1 MFAYFHFYLWIAGIS
16 RKTSRVNE
24 DTFLRR
30 NKNGRLSEFP
40 TFKDIE
46 AKKNTFQKIKESQ
59 NNEHLQVPNITSRGK
74 CHLRSKVGFM
84 KESFLPV
91 TGKMQTNL
99 NKII

>member
-46 AKKNTFQKIKESQ
+46 AKKKYFPEN
-59 NNEHLQVPNITSRGK
+59 
-74 CHLRSKVGFM
+74 
-84 KESFLPV
+84 
-91 TGKMQTNL
+91 
-99 NKII
+99 